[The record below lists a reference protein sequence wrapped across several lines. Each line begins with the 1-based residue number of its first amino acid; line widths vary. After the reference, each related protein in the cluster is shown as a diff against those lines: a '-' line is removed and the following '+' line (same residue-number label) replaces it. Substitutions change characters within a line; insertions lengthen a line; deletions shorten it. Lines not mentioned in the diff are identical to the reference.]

1 MRNFAS
7 SKPHFSDSMQ
17 SSIHPIKIFAGTAS
31 RYMGEEICKD
41 LGIELGKMNVQHFAD
56 GEFEV
61 SFEETVRGC
70 EVYLVQ
76 STFPNSDNLM
86 ELLLMIDAAKRA
98 SAYSVIAVIPYFGWA
113 RQDRKD
119 KPRVSIAAKLVADLL
134 SAAGVNRVITMDL
147 HADQIQ
153 GFFNVP
159 VDHLYAS
166 SVFIPYIKSLK
177 LEDMVVA
184 TPDVGGAKRA
194 NSYAKYLDVPLV
206 LCHKQ
211 RTKANVVESMTVIG
225 DVKDKNVILID
236 DMVDTA
242 GTIAK
247 AADLMMSKGAKSVRA
262 LASHAIMSDPAS
274 QRVDDSGMTEMI
286 FTNSIPFNKDCKK
299 ATVLSVAHLIA
310 DTIRRVHSNQ
320 SISSQYVFK

>member
-1 MRNFAS
+1 MNTALPPF
-7 SKPHFSDSMQ
+7 
-17 SSIHPIKIFAGTAS
+17 KIFAGTKS
-31 RYMGEEICKD
+31 RYMAEEICKD
-41 LGIELGKMNVQHFAD
+41 LGVELGKMNIQRFAD

-61 SFEETVRGC
+61 SFEESIRGC

-76 STFPNSDNLM
+76 STFPNTDNLM

-98 SAYSVIAVIPYFGWA
+98 SAKSIIAVIPYFGWA

-119 KPRVSIAAKLVADLL
+119 KPRVSIAAKLVSDLL
-134 SAAGVNRVITMDL
+134 TAAGVDRVITMDL

-166 SVFIPYIKSLK
+166 SVFIPYIQSLK
-177 LEDMVVA
+177 LDNMVIA

-194 NSYAKYLDVPLV
+194 NSYAKYLDLPLV

-211 RTKANVVESMTVIG
+211 RAKANVVANMTVIG
-225 DVKDKNVILID
+225 DVKDKNVILVD

-242 GTIAK
+242 GTITK
-247 AADLMMSKGAKSVRA
+247 AADLMLENGARSVRA
-262 LASHAIMSDPAS
+262 LCSHAIMSDPATD
-274 QRVDDSGMTEMI
+274 RVNESGLTEMI
-286 FTNSIPFNKDCKK
+286 FTNSIPYNKDCKK
-299 ATVLSVAHLIA
+299 CTIISVARLFA

-320 SISSQYVFK
+320 SISSQYLIK

>member
-1 MRNFAS
+1 MA
-7 SKPHFSDSMQ
+7 
-17 SSIHPIKIFAGTAS
+17 
-31 RYMGEEICKD
+31 EEICKD
-41 LGIELGKMNVQHFAD
+41 LGVSLGKMNIQYFAD

-61 SFEETVRGC
+61 SFEESIRGC

-98 SAYSVIAVIPYFGWA
+98 SAHSIVAVIPYFGWA

-134 SAAGVNRVITMDL
+134 SAAGVSRVITMDL

-166 SVFIPYIKSLK
+166 SVFIPYIQSLK
-177 LEDMVVA
+177 LKDLVIA
-184 TPDVGGAKRA
+184 SPDVGGAKRA

-211 RTKANVVESMTVIG
+211 RAKANVVAKMTVIG
-225 DVKDKNVILID
+225 DVEDKNVILID
-236 DMVDTA
+236 DMADTA
-242 GTIAK
+242 GTITK
-247 AADLMMSKGAKSVRA
+247 AADLMLANGAKTVRA
-262 LASHAIMSDPAS
+262 LCSHAIMSDPAS
-274 QRVDDSGMTEMI
+274 ERIDNCGLTEMI
-286 FTNSIPFNKDCKK
+286 FTNSIPFSKDCKK
-299 ATVLSVAHLIA
+299 ATIISVASLFA
-310 DTIRRVHSNQ
+310 DTIRRVHENK
-320 SISSQYVFK
+320 SISSQYLIK

>member
-1 MRNFAS
+1 
-7 SKPHFSDSMQ
+7 MQ
-17 SSIHPIKIFAGTAS
+17 SVIHPIKIFAGTAS

-41 LGIELGKMNVQHFAD
+41 LGLELGKMNIQHFAD

-119 KPRVSIAAKLVADLL
+119 KPRVSIGAKLVADLL

-147 HADQIQ
+147 HADQLQ

-166 SVFIPYIKSLK
+166 SVFIPYIKSLN
-177 LEDMVVA
+177 LEDMVIA

-194 NSYAKYLDVPLV
+194 NSYAKFLNVPLV

-211 RTKANVVESMTVIG
+211 RAKANVVESMTVIG
-225 DVKDKNVILID
+225 DVKDKNVVLID

-242 GTIAK
+242 GTITK
-247 AADLMMSKGAKSVRA
+247 AADLMMEKGAKSVRG

-274 QRVDDSGMTEMI
+274 ERVDNCAMTEMI
-286 FTNSIPFNKDCKK
+286 FTNSIPLRHECKK
-299 ATVLSVAHLIA
+299 ATVISVAKLIA
-310 DTIRRVHSNQ
+310 DTIRRVHNNE
-320 SISSQYVFK
+320 SISQQYLFK

>member
-1 MRNFAS
+1 
-7 SKPHFSDSMQ
+7 
-17 SSIHPIKIFAGTAS
+17 
-31 RYMGEEICKD
+31 MGEEICKH

-98 SAYSVIAVIPYFGWA
+98 SAYSVAAVIPYFGWA

-119 KPRVSIAAKLVADLL
+119 KPRVSIAAKLVADMLT
-134 SAAGVNRVITMDL
+134 AAGVNRVITMDL

-153 GFFNVP
+153 GFFDVP

-166 SVFIPYIKSLK
+166 SVFIPYIKSLN
-177 LEDMVVA
+177 LDNMCIA

-194 NSYAKYLDVPLV
+194 NSYAKYLNVPLV

-211 RTKANVVESMTVIG
+211 RAKANVVESMTVIG

-242 GTIAK
+242 GTITK
-247 AADLMMSKGAKSVRA
+247 AADLMMAEGAKSVRA
-262 LASHAIMSDPAS
+262 LASHAIMSDPATE
-274 QRVDDSGMTEMI
+274 RVDASGMTEII
-286 FTNSIPFNKDCKK
+286 FTNSIPFKKDCKK
-299 ATVLSVAHLIA
+299 ATVLSVAGLIA
-310 DTIRRVHSNQ
+310 DTIRRVHSNE
-320 SISSQYVFK
+320 SISKQYVFN

>member
-1 MRNFAS
+1 MDTSLPPF
-7 SKPHFSDSMQ
+7 
-17 SSIHPIKIFAGTAS
+17 KIFSGTRS
-31 RYMGEEICKD
+31 RYMAEEICKD
-41 LGIELGKMNVQHFAD
+41 LGVELGKMNIQHFAD

-61 SFEETVRGC
+61 SFEESVRGC

-76 STFPNSDNLM
+76 STFPTSDNLM
-86 ELLLMIDAAKRA
+86 ELLLMIDASKRA
-98 SAYSVIAVIPYFGWA
+98 SAKSTIAVIPYFGWA

-119 KPRVSIAAKLVADLL
+119 KPRVSIAAQLVSDLL
-134 SAAGVNRVITMDL
+134 TAAGVDRVITMDL

-166 SVFIPYIKSLK
+166 SVFIPYIQSLK
-177 LEDMVVA
+177 LDNMVIA

-211 RTKANVVESMTVIG
+211 RAKANVVANMTVIG
-225 DVKDKNVILID
+225 DVRDKNVILID

-242 GTIAK
+242 GTITK
-247 AADLMMSKGAKSVRA
+247 AADLMLENGARSVRA
-262 LASHAIMSDPAS
+262 LASHAIMSDPATD
-274 QRVDDSGMTEMI
+274 RVNESGLCEMI
-286 FTNSIPFNKDCKK
+286 FTNSIPYGKECSKC
-299 ATVLSVAHLIA
+299 TILSVARLFA

-320 SISSQYVFK
+320 SISSQYLIK

>member
-1 MRNFAS
+1 MSTVLPPF
-7 SKPHFSDSMQ
+7 KV
-17 SSIHPIKIFAGTAS
+17 FAGTKS
-31 RYMGEEICKD
+31 RYMAEEICKD
-41 LGIELGKMNVQHFAD
+41 LGVELGKMNTQRFAD

-61 SFEETVRGC
+61 CFEESIRGC

-76 STFPNSDNLM
+76 STFPNTDNLM

-98 SAYSVIAVIPYFGWA
+98 SAKSIIAVMPYFGWA

-134 SAAGVNRVITMDL
+134 STAGVDRVITMDL

-153 GFFNVP
+153 GFFDVP

-166 SVFIPYIKSLK
+166 SVFIPYIQSLN
-177 LEDMVVA
+177 LEDMVIA

-194 NSYAKYLDVPLV
+194 NSYAKYLDLPLV

-211 RTKANVVESMTVIG
+211 RAKANVVANMTVIG
-225 DVKDKNVILID
+225 DVKNKNVILVD

-242 GTIAK
+242 GTITK
-247 AADLMMSKGAKSVRA
+247 AADLRMANGAKSVRA
-262 LASHAIMSDPAS
+262 LCSHAIMSAPAS
-274 QRVDDSGMTEMI
+274 ERVDNCSMTEMI
-286 FTNSIPFNKDCKK
+286 FTNSIPFSKDCKK
-299 ATVLSVAHLIA
+299 ATVLSVAHLFA
-310 DTIRRVHSNQ
+310 DTIRRVHENQ
-320 SISSQYVFK
+320 SISSQYLIK

>member
-1 MRNFAS
+1 MSTESTPF
-7 SKPHFSDSMQ
+7 
-17 SSIHPIKIFAGTAS
+17 KIFSGTNS
-31 RYMGEEICKD
+31 QYMAEEICKE
-41 LGIELGKMNVQHFAD
+41 LGVELGKMKVEHFAD

-61 SFEETVRGC
+61 CFEEPIRGC
-70 EVYLVQ
+70 EVYIVQ

-98 SAYSVIAVIPYFGWA
+98 SAKSIIAVMPYFGWA

-134 SAAGVNRVITMDL
+134 TAAGANRIITMDL

-153 GFFNVP
+153 GFFNIP

-166 SVFIPYIKSLK
+166 SVFIPYIQSLN
-177 LEDMVVA
+177 LEDLVLA
-184 TPDVGGAKRA
+184 SPDAGGAKRV
-194 NSYAKYLDVPLV
+194 NSYAKYLNVPYV

-211 RTKANVVESMTVIG
+211 RAKANVVAQMTIIG
-225 DVKDKNVILID
+225 EVEGKNVIIID

-242 GTIAK
+242 GTITK
-247 AADLMMSKGAKSVRA
+247 AADLMIKNGAKSVRA

-274 QRVDDSGMTEMI
+274 QRVTDSALTEII
-286 FTNSIPFNKDCKK
+286 FTNSIPYTKGCKK
-299 ATVLSVAHLIA
+299 VTIISIARLFA
-310 DTIRRVHSNQ
+310 DTIRRVHNNE
-320 SISSQYVFK
+320 SISSQYLIK

>member
-1 MRNFAS
+1 MLPPFKVFSGRNS
-7 SKPHFSDSMQ
+7 S
-17 SSIHPIKIFAGTAS
+17 
-31 RYMGEEICKD
+31 YMAEEICKE
-41 LGIELGKMNVQHFAD
+41 LGVELGKMNTQQFAD

-61 SFEETVRGC
+61 CFEESIRGH

-76 STFPNSDNLM
+76 STFPNTDNLM

-98 SAYSVIAVIPYFGWA
+98 SAKSIIAVIPYFGWA

-134 SAAGVNRVITMDL
+134 STAGVDRVITMDL

-177 LEDMVVA
+177 LEDMVIA

-194 NSYAKYLDVPLV
+194 NSYAKYLDLPLV

-211 RTKANVVESMTVIG
+211 RAKANVVANMTVIG
-225 DVKDKNVILID
+225 DVKDKNVILVD

-242 GTIAK
+242 GTITK
-247 AADLMMSKGAKSVRA
+247 AADLMMANGAKSVRA
-262 LASHAIMSDPAS
+262 LCSHAIMSDPAS
-274 QRVDDSGMTEMI
+274 QRVDDCGMTEMI

-299 ATVLSVAHLIA
+299 ATILSVASLFA
-310 DTIRRVHSNQ
+310 DTIRRVHENQ
-320 SISSQYVFK
+320 SISSQYLIK

>member
-1 MRNFAS
+1 MA
-7 SKPHFSDSMQ
+7 
-17 SSIHPIKIFAGTAS
+17 
-31 RYMGEEICKD
+31 EEICEN
-41 LGIELGKMNVQHFAD
+41 LGVKLGQMNIQHFAD

-61 SFEETVRGC
+61 SFEESIRGC

-76 STFPNSDNLM
+76 STFPNCDNLM

-98 SAYSVIAVIPYFGWA
+98 SAKSIIAVMPYFGWA

-119 KPRVSIAAKLVADLL
+119 KPRVSIAAKLVADMLM
-134 SAAGVNRVITMDL
+134 AAGVDRVITMDL

-166 SVFIPYIKSLK
+166 SVFIPYIQSLQ
-177 LEDMVVA
+177 LEDMVIA

-194 NSYAKYLDVPLV
+194 NSYAKYLDLPLV

-211 RTKANVVESMTVIG
+211 RAKANVVAKMTVIG

-236 DMVDTA
+236 DMCDTA
-242 GTIAK
+242 GTIVK
-247 AADLMMSKGAKSVRA
+247 AASLMMENGAKSVRA
-262 LASHAIMSDPAS
+262 LCSHAIMSDPATD
-274 QRVDDSGMTEMI
+274 RVNESPLTEMI
-286 FTNSIPFNKDCKK
+286 FTNSIPYRKHCSKC
-299 ATVLSVAHLIA
+299 TIISVAKLFA
-310 DTIRRVHSNQ
+310 DTIRRVHDNE
-320 SISSQYVFK
+320 SISSQYLIK